1 MWVLVIYDICDE
13 KRLNRVARLVQSYG
27 QRVQRSVFEC
37 ELDKN
42 SLTRFQ
48 QQLALIIDKDE
59 DAVKFFRL
67 CNRCWEKC
75 VALGQCERAL
85 PLKEIEII

>member
-1 MWVLVIYDICDE
+1 MWILVIYDICDE
-13 KRLNRVARLVQSYG
+13 KRLNKVARLMESYG

-42 SLTRFQ
+42 ALRRLQ
-48 QQLALIIDKDE
+48 QQLARIINKDE

-75 VALGQCERAL
+75 VVLGQCARAL

>member
-13 KRLNRVARLVQSYG
+13 KRLNRVARLMESYG

-37 ELDKN
+37 ELDRKT
-42 SLTRFQ
+42 LARLQ
-48 QQLALIIDKDE
+48 HQLAGIIDKNE
-59 DAVKFFRL
+59 DAIKFFRL